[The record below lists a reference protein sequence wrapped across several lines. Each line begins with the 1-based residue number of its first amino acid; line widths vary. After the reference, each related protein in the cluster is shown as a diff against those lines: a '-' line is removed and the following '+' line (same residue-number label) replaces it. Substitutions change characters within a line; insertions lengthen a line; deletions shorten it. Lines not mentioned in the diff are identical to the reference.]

1 MLIHAV
7 CNAARFGSPTDP
19 GYLYL
24 DSNHVLLATVAQYG
38 RFNLHFLPVNLYG
51 WLLKPLIFFEGLD
64 VPDPQGISL
73 LITTPFLL
81 LLLMP
86 RRLAAL
92 EKVALANVALIA
104 LPGLLYYNSGAL
116 QFGQCFSLDWI
127 ALALIVGALAV
138 KRVPV
143 WVLAVFT
150 GVGAAINVW
159 GSLLFLEFIAMAK

>member
-1 MLIHAV
+1 M
-7 CNAARFGSPTDP
+7 
-19 GYLYL
+19 
-24 DSNHVLLATVAQYG
+24 
-38 RFNLHFLPVNLYG
+38 
-51 WLLKPLIFFEGLD
+51 
-64 VPDPQGISL
+64 PDPQGISL